1 MLIAIAAGVVTLVF
15 TTLLT
20 IAGVGAA
27 FILIP
32 VFIALGVEVHVAM
45 ATALL
50 LNSIAMSFASVRF
63 IRNRLVVWRTAV
75 PILIVATLLS
85 PLGAYLSQGL
95 DRNVLLWMFVG
106 FLLFAAS
113 MMLFYKPRARDVESS
128 TARLFGYGISVGGF
142 AGFLGGLL
150 GVGGGNFIVPVLVWL
165 GFDPKK
171 ASATTSFI
179 VIFSSFSGFLGHA
192 TLGSINGQ
200 LLALTALGSAGG
212 ALLGS
217 WLMTDKLKSRHV
229 KLVIGVIL
237 LLIAAKMIWGLVAA

>member
-75 PILIVATLLS
+75 HII
-85 PLGAYLSQGL
+85 GQ
-95 DRNVLLWMFVG
+95 
-106 FLLFAAS
+106 
-113 MMLFYKPRARDVESS
+113 FYQNEMS
-128 TARLFGYGISVGGF
+128 
-142 AGFLGGLL
+142 
-150 GVGGGNFIVPVLVWL
+150 
-165 GFDPKK
+165 
-171 ASATTSFI
+171 
-179 VIFSSFSGFLGHA
+179 
-192 TLGSINGQ
+192 
-200 LLALTALGSAGG
+200 
-212 ALLGS
+212 
-217 WLMTDKLKSRHV
+217 
-229 KLVIGVIL
+229 
-237 LLIAAKMIWGLVAA
+237 